1 MLQWNPHRQTKL
13 QHHFHSLNECMNL
26 DKIKPRKHK
35 PCNPL
40 APNLLSVQRASVKNV
55 PFSWSCQV
63 PCFVTEP
70 PWCDG
75 TWRLRLC
82 QPHSFLFSIHT
93 RPCPDY
99 LLRFFFFFFV
109 AHGFISFSKERTDG
123 KQGPECICWTLSWLR
138 SLLPLA
144 FSQQWWC
151 CLCQSL
157 VSVWLP
163 WEDCCLDEVGIDVQ
177 ELLKF
182 SLVTCF

>member
-1 MLQWNPHRQTKL
+1 MPRSDEETYTLQWNPRRKTKL

-99 LLRFFFFFFV
+99 LLRLFFFFFLWHMALSV
-109 AHGFISFSKERTDG
+109 LVKRGQMGSKDLNASA
-123 KQGPECICWTLSWLR
+123 GPWAGLGV
-138 SLLPLA
+138 
-144 FSQQWWC
+144 C
-151 CLCQSL
+151 CLLLSH
-157 VSVWLP
+157 SS
-163 WEDCCLDEVGIDVQ
+163 GDVAFA
-177 ELLKF
+177 K
-182 SLVTCF
+182 V